1 MKYGSVIFFS
11 SFFSDNKEIT
21 DKSIDLLLT
30 FTNLKVLNISGSK
43 IKVGNSINFI
53 KFYNENDIKDK
64 KHETIDSLV
73 NYI

>member
-1 MKYGSVIFFS
+1 MQSVIFFS

-64 KHETIDSLV
+64 KTRD
-73 NYI
+73 N

>member
-1 MKYGSVIFFS
+1 MRSVIFFS
-11 SFFSDNKEIT
+11 SFFSDNREIT

-30 FTNLKVLNISGSK
+30 FNNLKVLNISGSK

-64 KHETIDSLV
+64 KTRD
-73 NYI
+73 N

>member
-1 MKYGSVIFFS
+1 MKYAICNIFS

-30 FTNLKVLNISGSK
+30 FNNLKVLNISGSK

-64 KHETIDSLV
+64 KTRD
-73 NYI
+73 N

>member
-1 MKYGSVIFFS
+1 MRSVIFFS

-30 FTNLKVLNISGSK
+30 FNNLKVLNISGSK

-64 KHETIDSLV
+64 KTRD
-73 NYI
+73 N

>member
-1 MKYGSVIFFS
+1 MRSVIFFS

-64 KHETIDSLV
+64 KTRD
-73 NYI
+73 N